1 MILRI
6 AAAMVLAAVAAG
18 PSMAEQSRAAG
29 LRFEARLSVV
39 PIDLTMQK
47 AVTGR
52 GSATASLDGNA
63 LVIEGTFTG
72 LASPATVARVHR
84 GPNKGLRGPAI
95 GDLQVETETTGA
107 IRGTVTL
114 SAEQL
119 DDLQK
124 GRLYIQL
131 HSEKAPDG
139 NLWGWL
145 QEKSEK

>member
-29 LRFEARLSVV
+29 RRFEARLSVV

-47 AVTGR
+47 TVTGR
-52 GSATASLDGNA
+52 GSATASLDGSA

>member
-29 LRFEARLSVV
+29 RRFEARLSVV

-47 AVTGR
+47 TVTGR